1 LWNAPSPGHSPPEV
15 ETEVPKDQF
24 TTEPWALHVNKTSN
38 MNKNEAGLVLNSL
51 GGQTFNYTIYLEF
64 PSSSN
69 IIKYKAFLVGFCL
82 AESLNANPLM
92 IFSDSQLVA
101 GQC

>member
-1 LWNAPSPGHSPPEV
+1 
-15 ETEVPKDQF
+15 
-24 TTEPWALHVNKTSN
+24 

-64 PSSSN
+64 SSSNN
-69 IIKYKAFLVGFCL
+69 IIKYKALLVGLCL
-82 AESLNANPLM
+82 AESLNADLLM
-92 IFSDSQLVA
+92 VFSDSQLVA